1 MPGLQSEYDLD
12 RACDAV
18 ADYVDLCQDGYHGS
32 VVSLRRDLTGSIGL
46 VR

>member
-1 MPGLQSEYDLD
+1 MTGLHSEYDLD

-18 ADYVDLCQDGYHGS
+18 SDYVDLCQDGYHRS
-32 VVSLRRDLTGSIGL
+32 VVSLRRDLTGRIGL